1 MNLKLKTKLLRA
13 KSILN
18 KTSDTS
24 YGYSQLE
31 KEFGISNVQGDEDA
45 RDLLDAYN
53 QLINDL
59 KSVIINYEAENETEN
74 EKLHTNTK

>member
-1 MNLKLKTKLLRA
+1 MKVNLKLKTKLLRA

-31 KEFGISNVQGDEDA
+31 KEYGISSIQNDGDA
-45 RDLLDAYN
+45 LDLLNAYN

-59 KSVIINYEAENETEN
+59 KSTIINYESETEDEN
-74 EKLHTNTK
+74 KNNSY